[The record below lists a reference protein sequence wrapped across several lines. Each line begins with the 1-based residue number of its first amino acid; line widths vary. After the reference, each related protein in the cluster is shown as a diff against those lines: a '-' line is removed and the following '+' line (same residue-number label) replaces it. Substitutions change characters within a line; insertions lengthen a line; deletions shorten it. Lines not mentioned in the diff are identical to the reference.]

1 MVEAGLFQ
9 HERIELIQGALIQM
23 SPQNLPHSYAIEM
36 LTQLLVPRLISR
48 ASVRVQLPFVIGDHS
63 EPEPDVALVDP
74 VPRRDAQPEQA
85 FLIIEVAN
93 DSLRFDRKRKA
104 ALYAGAGI
112 PEYWIVNLVD
122 HVVERRTDPVG
133 GAYATLTVF
142 RPGETIAPLA
152 FSDVGLRVVELFAEI
167 QP

>member
-9 HERIELIQGALIQM
+9 HERIELIRGALIQM

-36 LTQLLVPRLISR
+36 LTQLFVPALTGR
-48 ASVRVQLPFVIGDHS
+48 ARVRVQLPFIIGDHS

-74 VPRRDAQPEQA
+74 VPRRDSQPDRA

-93 DSLRFDRKRKA
+93 DSLRFDRKKKA
-104 ALYAGAGI
+104 PLYASAGI

-122 HVVERRTDPVG
+122 HAVERRTDPIG
-133 GAYATLTVF
+133 GAYATLAVA
-142 RPGETIAPLA
+142 RPGEAIAPLA
-152 FSDVGLRVVELFAEI
+152 FPDVSLPVVELFAEL
-167 QP
+167 PP